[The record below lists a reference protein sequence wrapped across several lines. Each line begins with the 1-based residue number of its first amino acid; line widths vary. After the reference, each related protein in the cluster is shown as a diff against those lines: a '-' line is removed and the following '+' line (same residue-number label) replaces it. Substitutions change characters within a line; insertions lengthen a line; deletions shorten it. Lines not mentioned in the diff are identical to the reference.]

1 MINTELTRVME
12 MDCMKNIKAVTCAL
26 LAFSLFNMSAYADT
40 RISLSG
46 NNVTVSV
53 DGGADTWGSLVVL
66 KSGDAYENENII
78 TMKQAQGDAEGKLVF
93 DFSISDEPGAEMVNA
108 KYDLRIKTGSDDVRI
123 EEMYYATL
131 NDREELA
138 KALRDAA
145 TASELTDIIE
155 NEENEIVL
163 RALGFDFEKYAVI
176 KSDSDDKKEF
186 ADIFI
191 GSVDEDTADSE
202 QTADVLNKSLLIE
215 LINIGSSEDDKYIK
229 ELKLSF
235 EKVEYDDIK
244 DEKLKSF
251 ITDYINSNGKYSG
264 VDEAAD
270 AYECANVLYI
280 INNTRFSAIEKTLK
294 KYEDILGIT
303 SESEYEDYLD
313 AKNKSDVNEAIAKA
327 LKASPA
333 ESVDDLLSVIEK
345 ATDKNSGKTGGGSS
359 GGGGGGGSSS
369 GNVKPSSPTSVTPFV
384 STEKK
389 KMFSDI
395 DNVPWAEEAIN
406 TLSEKGI
413 VIGDENGNF
422 NPDNTVKREEFV
434 KMLVVAANLY
444 NEEASCNFED
454 IIPGAWYY
462 SYVSSAYN
470 KGLVKG
476 VSEYEFGIGSNI
488 TRQDLAVMCHRAA
501 KNVKEIKAV
510 RDKVAFADESNISD
524 YAREAVEALYRA
536 SVINGV
542 GENEFAP
549 LSAATRAQAA
559 VIIYN
564 LFVK

>member
-1 MINTELTRVME
+1 
-12 MDCMKNIKAVTCAL
+12 MKKMKIVTCAL

-53 DGGADTWGSLVVL
+53 DGSANTWGSLVVL
-66 KSGDAYENENII
+66 KSGDAYDNENII

-93 DFSISDEPGAEMVNA
+93 DFSISDEPGAEKVNA
-108 KYDLRIKTGSDDVRI
+108 KYDLRIKNGSEDVI
-123 EEMYYATL
+123 TEEMYYATL
-131 NDREELA
+131 DDREELA
-138 KALRDAA
+138 KTLRDAA
-145 TASELTDIIE
+145 SASELTDIIE

-176 KSDSDDKKEF
+176 KSDSNDKKEF

-191 GSVDEDTADSE
+191 GSVDEDMTDSE

-215 LINIGSSEDDKYIK
+215 LINIGSSEDDEYIK
-229 ELKLSF
+229 ELNLSF

-251 ITDYINSNGKYSG
+251 ITDYINSNVKYSG
-264 VDEAAD
+264 VDELAD

-280 INNTRFSAIEKTLK
+280 INNTRFSSIEKTLK
-294 KYEDILGIT
+294 KYEDILGIA

-313 AKNKSDVNEAIAKA
+313 AKNKSDVNETIAKA

-369 GNVKPSSPTSVTPFV
+369 GSVKPSSPTSVTPFV

-389 KMFSDI
+389 QKFSDI

-488 TRQDLAVMCHRAA
+488 TRQDLSVMCYRAA

-510 RDKVAFADESNISD
+510 RDKVAFSDESNISD
-524 YAREAVEALYRA
+524 YAREAVDVLYRA